1 MAIRNQGN
9 HIVTLFSLML
19 NSNLPEL
26 NKADDLKFL
35 SNSLC
40 LGKKKKE
47 AINYFRDKFKEAY
60 NGRWSTYLN
69 FYAHNKRVSSSNTT
83 SSKMSDKAIEDLT
96 NDILEL

>member
-9 HIVTLFSLML
+9 HIVTLFSLMI

-26 NKADDLKFL
+26 NKTDDLKFL
-35 SNSLC
+35 INSLC

-47 AINYFRDKFKEAY
+47 AITYFREKFKEAY

-69 FYAHNKRVSSSNTT
+69 FYAHNKRVGNTNT
-83 SSKMSDKAIEDLT
+83 SFSRISDKAMEDLK
-96 NDILEL
+96 NDILEI